1 MQNTLKTFFLVL
13 ILSTFFSVDIYSQF
27 LDPKISVGLLS
38 SDIHE
43 SYIEREAEKRH
54 NVNNNAPKIGFYA
67 TLSSG
72 VRLYHWLHLELGA
85 TYQERLPLEKFTFSD
100 RSSPTGFIGN
110 FSFSKYPT
118 SPQSK
123 GWDEDI
129 YLRFPNFKYA
139 HFELI
144 PTFSFGKKK
153 LKVELGAGI
162 FYGYL
167 LNYPTLQFS
176 EKDFPAFAQFF
187 QSPFNVFGIESY
199 NQHDVGWIPKVSIGY
214 KLGNRCAL
222 GISAKSYVSQYSL
235 KSREVHDGLVSKW
248 KRQDNT
254 TWLVYAAGVDFT
266 YDLYPERNKK

>member
-1 MQNTLKTFFLVL
+1 MKNILKPFIL
-13 ILSTFFSVDIYSQF
+13 ISSMIISVNLYSQW

-43 SYIEREAEKRH
+43 PHIIRKIEKSH
-54 NVNNNAPKIGFYA
+54 NVNNNAPKIGFYT

-72 VRLYHWLHLELGA
+72 VRLYRRLHLELGL

-100 RSSPTGFIGN
+100 KSSPTGIIFP
-110 FSFSKYPT
+110 FSFAGYPT

-123 GWDEDI
+123 LWNEAI

-144 PTFSFGKKK
+144 PTFSFGRKR
-153 LKVELGAGI
+153 LKMDLGAGV

-167 LNYPTLQFS
+167 LNYRTLQFS
-176 EKDFPAFAQFF
+176 TKDFPAFAFLF
-187 QSPFNVFGIESY
+187 RPVGPFNVVGIDSY
-199 NQHDVGWIPKVSIGY
+199 NQHDVGWIPKVSISY
-214 KLGNRCAL
+214 KLSNRYAL
-222 GISAKSYVSQYSL
+222 GISAKSYISQYSL

-248 KRQDNT
+248 KRDDNT
-254 TWLVYAAGVDFT
+254 TWLVYAAGIDFT
-266 YDLYPERNKK
+266 YDLYPQRNAR